1 MIKEC
6 FIKETS
12 EGKGMSKEQ
21 AIHELY
27 LICKDINF
35 DDTFDM
41 IKNAE
46 SKEERDFVRV
56 VTDFIL
62 QQKQEKAIAEI
73 EILNQKIEEQIL
85 FAGVNGA
92 GKTTLYQT
100 KPHIHNMAQVNL
112 DEIVRKNGDWK
123 NQGDIM
129 EATREAV
136 SMIKNYF
143 ETGISFNQ
151 ETTLCGK
158 HYSKYL

>member
-62 QQKQEKAIAEI
+62 QQKQEKAIAE
-73 EILNQKIEEQIL
+73 KR
-85 FAGVNGA
+85 F
-92 GKTTLYQT
+92 
-100 KPHIHNMAQVNL
+100 
-112 DEIVRKNGDWK
+112 
-123 NQGDIM
+123 
-129 EATREAV
+129 
-136 SMIKNYF
+136 
-143 ETGISFNQ
+143 
-151 ETTLCGK
+151 
-158 HYSKYL
+158 